1 LQSVIIKSIRNIT
14 LEEKKMFY
22 ENRSKCKELIMKN
35 SFELILISCNTIDA
49 RYLKDLLLELIN
61 EAQLEGKNK
70 LI

>member
-1 LQSVIIKSIRNIT
+1 
-14 LEEKKMFY
+14 MFY

-70 LI
+70 II